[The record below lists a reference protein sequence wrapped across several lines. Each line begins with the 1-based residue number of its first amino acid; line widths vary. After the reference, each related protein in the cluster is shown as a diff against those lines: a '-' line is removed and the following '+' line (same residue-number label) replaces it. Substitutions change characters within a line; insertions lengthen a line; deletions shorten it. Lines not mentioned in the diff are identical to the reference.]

1 MNDKLYIIGNG
12 FDLHHGL
19 KTSYDDFRENQ
30 AKKSPDLWKLLKIIY
45 GNKINESLWWR
56 DFEEMLGKIDYAN
69 VMNSYNGLALGQNMV
84 QNLLI
89 GILPPLF
96 EKWIKTIDAQIN
108 TTKPIMAK
116 DIDEN
121 ALFFTFNYTLLLE
134 KVYNVPKDNVWHIH
148 HSVREKNGDSVI
160 VGHDSD
166 DRMLFKDYI
175 KYRKEHQINYNDIA
189 DYIIQKAAKGAKGVK
204 NRILRHED
212 DFNRLYAN
220 IKHFVA
226 MGFSFNDI
234 DMPYI
239 EKIIAVNK
247 NIADSDWTL
256 YWHSDGEGEMMK
268 EKLKQLGV
276 SDGCITLIPW

>member
-1 MNDKLYIIGNG
+1 MDDKLYIIGNG

-30 AKKSPDLWKLLKIIY
+30 AKQSPDLWKLLKIIY

-69 VMNSYNGLALGQNMV
+69 VMNSYNGLPLGQNMV

-134 KVYNVPKDNVWHIH
+134 KVYNVPKGNVWHIH
-148 HSVREKNGDSVI
+148 HSVREKNGDSII

-166 DRMLFKDYI
+166 ERMLFKDYI
-175 KYRKEHQINYNDIA
+175 EYTEEHQINYNDIA
-189 DYIIQKAAKGAKGVK
+189 DYIIQNAAKGAKGVK
-204 NRILRHED
+204 NRIIRHED

-239 EKIIAVNK
+239 EKIIEVNK

-276 SDGCITLIPW
+276 SDGYITLKQW

>member
-19 KTSYDDFRENQ
+19 KTSYEDFRENQ

-45 GNKINESLWWR
+45 GNRINESLWWR

-148 HSVREKNGDSVI
+148 HSVREKNGDNII

-166 DRMLFKDYI
+166 ERMLFNDYI

-189 DYIIQKAAKGAKGVK
+189 DYIIQNAAKGAKGVK

>member
-30 AKKSPDLWKLLKIIY
+30 AKQSPDLWKLLKIIY

-69 VMNSYNGLALGQNMV
+69 VMNSYNGLPLGQNMV

-134 KVYNVPKDNVWHIH
+134 KVYNVPKGNVWHIH
-148 HSVREKNGDSVI
+148 HSVREKKGDSII

-166 DRMLFKDYI
+166 ERMLFKDYI
-175 KYRKEHQINYNDIA
+175 KYREEHQIDYNDIA
-189 DYIIQKAAKGAKGVK
+189 DNIIEKAAKGAKGVK
-204 NRILRHED
+204 NRIIRHED
-212 DFNRLYAN
+212 DFNHLYAN

-239 EKIIAVNK
+239 EKIIEVNK
-247 NIADSDWTL
+247 NIADSYWTL
-256 YWHSDGEGEMMK
+256 YWYSDGEGEMMK

-276 SDGCITLIPW
+276 SDGCITLKRW

>member
-96 EKWIKTIDAQIN
+96 EKWIKTLDAQIN

-148 HSVREKNGDSVI
+148 HSVREKNGDNII

-166 DRMLFKDYI
+166 ARMLFIDYI
-175 KYRKEHQINYNDIA
+175 KYREVHKLNYNDIA
-189 DYIIQKAAKGAKGVK
+189 DYIIQNAAKGAKGVK

>member
-12 FDLHHGL
+12 FDRHHGL
-19 KTSYDDFRENQ
+19 KTSYDDFRENE
-30 AKKSPDLWKLLKIIY
+30 AKKSPDLWKFLKIIY
-45 GNKINESLWWR
+45 GNRINESLWWR

-148 HSVREKNGDSVI
+148 HSVREKNGDNII

-166 DRMLFKDYI
+166 ARMLFIDYI
-175 KYRKEHQINYNDIA
+175 KYREVHKLNYNDIA
-189 DYIIQKAAKGAKGVK
+189 DYIIQNAAKGAKGVK

-256 YWHSDGEGEMMK
+256 YWHSDGEDEMMK
-268 EKLKQLGV
+268 GKLKQLGV